1 MFGFKVMQHHC
12 QCLSDELSFVIPTYR
27 LRDVGKTVEEYDQH
41 FWQHGH
47 SVRLM
52 VFDDSAP
59 AAQEKYYPFLGNT
72 RTHQSVYYVGPREKD
87 QLLND
92 LVDQLRDRR
101 LETLVRNLFRP
112 SYGGNRNFTLLY
124 TLGGLMVSSDDD
136 MRPFCLVEHR
146 QEPLGD
152 NEVSRGRLRE
162 AGANGY
168 TWKSFDLISAFL
180 DVLGRAVSEVP
191 ERYKRGELLVD
202 TATDLVTNC
211 SKGLVYENSLMLQ
224 AGAVPDTARIK
235 LAQTFRSGTN
245 DVDAIDF
252 VNMMLDD
259 ELQLNCDTLNNVYVL
274 EDFRPV
280 ITNQNWR
287 MDCGVAAYDNTFGLP
302 PFFPTQLRFED
313 YSYRL
318 WAQRDGIAAA
328 HVDAAQNHCRSNY
341 MRCSLAEE
349 VLNEEVA
356 NLLKR
361 KIKDTVTRLD
371 ELSIDFDY
379 DGTVT
384 AHDVEHIVEKVAAL
398 HGRAVAIASVA
409 WNPDRARALRRFAAN
424 LDKLFYGFVAE
435 SFDAPLARIVD
446 EAVRMIKGS
455 IELWPNLIEIAFVQK
470 RRSGLPCVYVNN
482 HRK

>member
-1 MFGFKVMQHHC
+1 M
-12 QCLSDELSFVIPTYR
+12 LSDELSFVIPTYR
-27 LRDVGKTVEEYDQH
+27 LREVGKTIEEYDQH

-59 AAQEKYYPFLGNT
+59 DTQDEYYKYLENT

-87 QLLND
+87 QFLNY
-92 LVDQLRDRR
+92 LVDQLHDQR
-101 LETLVRNLFRP
+101 LEALVKNLFRP
-112 SYGGNRNFTLLY
+112 SYGGNRNFTLMY

-136 MRPFCLVEHR
+136 MRPFFLIEDT
-146 QEPLGD
+146 QEPLSG
-152 NEVSRGRLRE
+152 NEVSRGRLHE

-168 TWKSFDLISAFL
+168 TRKSFDVISAFL
-180 DVLGRAVSEVP
+180 EVLGRAVYEVP
-191 ERYKRGELLVD
+191 ERYERGELLVD
-202 TATDLVTNC
+202 TAMDLVTNA
-211 SKGLVYENSLMLQ
+211 SKGLVYENSLVLQ
-224 AGAVPDTARIK
+224 AGTVPDTACIK
-235 LAQTFRSGTN
+235 IAQTFRSGTN

-252 VNMMLDD
+252 VNMFLDD
-259 ELQLNCDTLNNVYVL
+259 ELQANFDALNNVYVL
-274 EDFRPV
+274 ENFRPV

-313 YSYRL
+313 YIYRL
-318 WAQRDGIAAA
+318 WIQQDGIVAA
-328 HVDAAQNHCRSNY
+328 HVDAAQNHCKSNY
-341 MRCSLAEE
+341 MRSSLAEE

-384 AHDVEHIVEKVAAL
+384 AYDIKRIVEKIAAL
-398 HGRAVAIASVA
+398 HSRALAIASA
-409 WNPDRARALRRFAAN
+409 ARNPDRVRALRRFAAN
-424 LDKLFYGFVAE
+424 LDKLFYGFEAE
-435 SFDAPLARIVD
+435 SFERTLARVVD
-446 EAVRMIKGS
+446 EAIRIIKGS
-455 IELWPNLIEIAFVQK
+455 IQLWPRLIEIAYVQK
-470 RRSGLPCVYVNN
+470 KRSGLPWIYVNN
-482 HRK
+482 QRR